1 MSRAYKQQLVDEAD
15 DLSSGA
21 LNATGVE
28 KLSGAD
34 LEQLRLA
41 ALNGSNP
48 AVDAAGTKTVGTNLK
63 FAILATISADGANTV
78 TVDSVNSLYVGQV
91 IDILD
96 TDGATVH
103 ANDRT
108 ITAINLVTKVVTYN
122 GADAGAAIAAGDFV
136 IPSTGRPSNAA
147 FTGADLE
154 RYAGDQ

>member
-1 MSRAYKQQLVDEAD
+1 MSRAYKNGIVDEAD

-34 LEQLRLA
+34 LEQVRLA
-41 ALNGSNP
+41 SMNGSNP
-48 AVDAAGTKTVGTNLK
+48 AVDAAGVKTLGTSLRS
-63 FAILATISADGANTV
+63 AILATISADAANTV
-78 TVDSVNSLYVGQV
+78 TVDSTASLYVGQV

-108 ITAINLVTKVVTYN
+108 ITAINHVTKVVTYN
-122 GADAGAAIAAGDFV
+122 GGDASAAIAAGDWV
-136 IPSTGRPSNAA
+136 TKSTGRPSIATLN
-147 FTGADLE
+147 GADLE
-154 RYAGDQ
+154 FHSGNQ